1 MNGSRQRG
9 QLLRIGIVAG
19 EQDDAADQRV
29 TQAFTIEIGQFGTGD
44 VDHHQEDPMSGVANL
59 FDVGVVFIV
68 GLIGAL
74 ISAYSLL
81 DFLSPKTEITM
92 VRSNDN
98 GQVEIV
104 TKKGKQIKVKK
115 VTDRNLQGEGTRLG
129 TAYRLKDGKVVYVP
143 ENNRER

>member
-1 MNGSRQRG
+1 MRYLKKR
-9 QLLRIGIVAG
+9 RRVIGK
-19 EQDDAADQRV
+19 
-29 TQAFTIEIGQFGTGD
+29 D
-44 VDHHQEDPMSGVANL
+44 VDLHQEDPMSGVANL

-74 ISAYSLL
+74 ISAYSLP

-104 TKKGKQIKVKK
+104 TKKGS
-115 VTDRNLQGEGTRLG
+115 R
-129 TAYRLKDGKVVYVP
+129 
-143 ENNRER
+143 

>member
-1 MNGSRQRG
+1 MEMRYLKKR
-9 QLLRIGIVAG
+9 RRVIGK
-19 EQDDAADQRV
+19 E
-29 TQAFTIEIGQFGTGD
+29 
-44 VDHHQEDPMSGVANL
+44 VDLHQEDPLSGVANL

-92 VRSNDN
+92 VRKNDN

-104 TKKGKQIKVKK
+104 TKKGRQVKIEK
-115 VTDRNLQGEGTRLG
+115 VTDKNLQGEGTRLG
-129 TAYRLKDGKVVYVP
+129 TAYRLKDGKVIYVP
-143 ENNRER
+143 EGDKGN

>member
-1 MNGSRQRG
+1 MDWDYYKMRYIKKR
-9 QLLRIGIVAG
+9 RRVIGK
-19 EQDDAADQRV
+19 
-29 TQAFTIEIGQFGTGD
+29 D
-44 VDHHQEDPMSGVANL
+44 VDLHQEDPMSGVANL